1 MYRIKDFNKS
11 SKNMYLFVK
20 IITVFIYI
28 LIIPIIIFNITLFIK
43 SCINPNEIPDFF
55 GYKTFVIVSESMEP
69 TIMVGDAIFS
79 RIVTQDELKE
89 NDIISFQDNGEIN
102 THRIIDINT
111 ENDIIKYTTKGDNNK
126 SEDKEKITYNK
137 IEGVYQFRL
146 KGFGKI
152 IEILKNRITLIL
164 LLIALVLISAYQVRM
179 NKKTLKRK
187 EKRYEYNKNY
197 KRKLN

>member
-89 NDIISFQDNGEIN
+89 NDIISFHDNGEIN
-102 THRIIDINT
+102 THRIVDIT
-111 ENDIIKYTTKGDNNK
+111 NDNGIIKYTTKGDNNK

-146 KGFGKI
+146 KGFGRI
-152 IEILKNRITLIL
+152 VEILKNKITLVIL
-164 LLIALVLISAYQVRM
+164 LIVLVLISAYQVKM
-179 NKKTLKRK
+179 NKKRLKRK

>member
-102 THRIIDINT
+102 THRIVDINT
-111 ENDIIKYTTKGDNNK
+111 ENGIIKYTTKGDNNK

>member
-89 NDIISFQDNGEIN
+89 NDIISFHDNGEIN
-102 THRIIDINT
+102 THRIVDIT
-111 ENDIIKYTTKGDNNK
+111 NDNGIIKYTTKGDNNK

-146 KGFGKI
+146 KGFGRI
-152 IEILKNRITLIL
+152 VEILKNKITLVIL
-164 LLIALVLISAYQVRM
+164 LIVLVLISAYQVKM
-179 NKKTLKRK
+179 NKKRLKRG
-187 EKRYEYNKNY
+187 N
-197 KRKLN
+197 